1 MDSEIAFAAGRTTA
15 PPSVHTA
22 PSVEGVQE
30 KVNDARE
37 GLPPTSLIVASRNRP
52 DLLIESVRSILAGE
66 ELPSELLIV
75 DQSDTPN
82 PALQSLTIDGGCH
95 VRYLWTQTRGLSRAN
110 NYGISQAREE
120 IIVFTH
126 DDVLASPAWFG
137 ALVRA
142 LVKGGRRSIVTG
154 QVRPTEPTEPGAF
167 APTVQTSPEP
177 AMYEGRVGADVL
189 IPINMAMYRSAVE
202 EVGGFDERLGPGTPF
217 PGAEDNDLGFRLLES
232 GYRIIYVPEAVI
244 WHRAW
249 RNASD
254 YFALRWSYAVAQ
266 GGFYAKNLNWRD
278 RYIIGRAAG
287 EVRRRLSRLPAR
299 VRWRELRMGLGD
311 LVYLAGLGW
320 GAGEWLLRY
329 RGTR

>member
-1 MDSEIAFAAGRTTA
+1 
-15 PPSVHTA
+15 
-22 PSVEGVQE
+22 
-30 KVNDARE
+30 
-37 GLPPTSLIVASRNRP
+37 
-52 DLLIESVRSILAGE
+52 
-66 ELPSELLIV
+66 
-75 DQSDTPN
+75 
-82 PALQSLTIDGGCH
+82 
-95 VRYLWTQTRGLSRAN
+95 
-110 NYGISQAREE
+110 
-120 IIVFTH
+120 
-126 DDVLASPAWFG
+126 
-137 ALVRA
+137 
-142 LVKGGRRSIVTG
+142 
-154 QVRPTEPTEPGAF
+154 
-167 APTVQTSPEP
+167 
-177 AMYEGRVGADVL
+177 MYEGRVGADVL

-249 RNASD
+249 RNSSD